1 MLSQP
6 IPEWNEKLNE
16 LIKFFIETTPPKI
29 LGRWMRSFFLL
40 NVSEL
45 KTVPQDWEE
54 KVLRFIA
61 ILELIDTAEDERL
74 NN

>member
-1 MLSQP
+1 MSLQSL
-6 IPEWNEKLNE
+6 PEWNEKLHE
-16 LIKFFIETTPPKI
+16 LMQFFIETTPPKQ

-61 ILELIDTAEDERL
+61 ILELIDTAEDEQL
-74 NN
+74 K

>member
-1 MLSQP
+1 MDA
-6 IPEWNEKLNE
+6 KL
-16 LIKFFIETTPPKI
+16 
-29 LGRWMRSFFLL
+29 FLL

-61 ILELIDTAEDERL
+61 ILELIDTAEDEQL
-74 NN
+74 K